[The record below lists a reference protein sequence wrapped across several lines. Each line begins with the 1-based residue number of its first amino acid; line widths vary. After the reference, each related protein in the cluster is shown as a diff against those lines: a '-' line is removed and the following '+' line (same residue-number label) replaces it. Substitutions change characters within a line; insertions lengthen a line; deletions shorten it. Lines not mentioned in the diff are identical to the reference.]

1 MSPSPR
7 AVVVLG
13 VVALS
18 ALAVPPLLAVLAAL
32 ALVGALVVDLVA
44 ARRPPTVERH
54 VPTVL
59 ARGVAVPLVVEGR
72 SPGAVVSVRQP
83 LSPDL
88 RVEPIEGVARLE
100 ASLLPLRRGRHV
112 LPAPAAR
119 TTGPLGLGRW
129 DHRVGEPVEV
139 AVYPDLP
146 AARRLATAVRLGQL
160 REQGRLTRGAL
171 GLGTDFESMRDYSP
185 DDDIRQVNWRA
196 TARLER
202 PMSNQYRLDQDR
214 DVLCV
219 VDCGRLMTAPV
230 TPSTTRLDVALD
242 AVAAVAM
249 VADEVGD
256 RCGAVAF
263 DANIRRQLRPRRAGG
278 RGVVDALFDLEPTSV
293 ESDYEL
299 AFHTVGGA
307 KRSLVLV
314 LTDLLEESAARPLV
328 DAVPVLARRHVVVVA
343 SVTDPDLA
351 ALVRTPPSS
360 RADAYAASVA
370 VDVLE
375 ARAAVADRLRS
386 AGAEVVEAPPAG
398 LAQAC
403 VGAYLRMK
411 AMARL

>member
-13 VVALS
+13 VLALS
-18 ALAVPPLLAVLAAL
+18 ALVVPPGL
-32 ALVGALVVDLVA
+32 ALLGVVALLGAVAVDMAA
-44 ARRPPTVERH
+44 ARRAPAVERTA
-54 VPTVL
+54 PTVL
-59 ARGVAVPLVVEGR
+59 ARGVAAHLVVEG
-72 SPGAVVSVRQP
+72 SAPGAVVAVRQP
-83 LSPDL
+83 VPPDL
-88 RVEPIEGVARLE
+88 RVEPTDAVGRLE
-100 ASLLPLRRGRHV
+100 ATLTPLRRGRHV
-112 LPAPAAR
+112 LPAPVAR

-129 DHRVGEPVEV
+129 DHRVGEPAEV

-146 AARRLATAVRLGQL
+146 AARRLATAVRFGQL

-230 TPSTTRLDVALD
+230 TPRTTRLDIALD
-242 AVAAVAM
+242 AVAAVAL

-263 DANIRRQLRPRRAGG
+263 DSAIRRQVRPRRAGG
-278 RGVVDALFDLEPTSV
+278 RAVVDALFDVEPTSV
-293 ESDYEL
+293 DSDYEL

-351 ALVRTPPSS
+351 GLLRTPPANV
-360 RADAYAASVA
+360 ADGYAASVA

-375 ARAAVADRLRS
+375 ARAVVAAQLRT

-398 LAQAC
+398 LAHAC
-403 VGAYLRMK
+403 VSAYLRMK

>member
-18 ALAVPPLLAVLAAL
+18 ALVVPPWLAAL
-32 ALVGALVVDLVA
+32 GALAVVGALAVDLVA

-72 SPGAVVSVRQP
+72 SPGAVVSLRQP
-83 LSPDL
+83 LPPDL
-88 RVEPIEGVARLE
+88 RVDPTDGVGRLE
-100 ASLLPLRRGRHV
+100 GSLLPLRRGRHV

-129 DHRVGEPVEV
+129 DHRVGEAVEV

-146 AARRLATAVRLGQL
+146 AARRLATAVRLGKL

-230 TPSTTRLDVALD
+230 TSRTTRLDIALD

-249 VADEVGD
+249 VADQVGD

-263 DANIRRQLRPRRAGG
+263 DAGIRRQLRPRRAGG
-278 RGVVDALFDLEPTSV
+278 RAVVDALFDLEPTSV
-293 ESDYEL
+293 DSDYEL

-328 DAVPVLARRHVVVVA
+328 DAVPVLARRHAVVVA

-351 ALVRTPPSS
+351 ALLRTPPAS

-375 ARAAVADRLRS
+375 ARAAVVERLRS
-386 AGAEVVEAPPAG
+386 AGADVVEAPPAG

-403 VGAYLRMK
+403 VGAYLRTK